1 MNKAELESKHLSELH
16 ALAVEAGVE
25 RYRMLPR
32 AELIEKLADGGGGG
46 SKSRGGG
53 GGGSARESR
62 GGERQSRGGRGRQ
75 SRGGRGRQSG
85 GGGDRQSGGGGDR
98 QSRGG
103 RERQSRGGGERRSGG
118 GGGREGRSRD
128 AGDRERPESPQAPP
142 ASGGEGGAAK
152 PRRRRRRRFRKGGR
166 SVRAGELILAAP
178 GGQSIVYG
186 ESRQSCTA
194 LLRELAAELSG
205 GRGPDPIALL
215 IDPGPEELADW
226 KREAPKA
233 EIVSAGQ
240 DRHAGDALAQAAR
253 RAEAGEAVILL
264 IDSVSRLAES
274 FGSNVAKDLLA
285 DGRAAGG
292 SGTLTVVA
300 AVERAGA

>member
-16 ALAVEAGVE
+16 ALAADAGVE

-32 AELIEKLADGGGGG
+32 AELIEKLADDGGGGSAAGGGGG
-46 SKSRGGG
+46 SPQRSRPPRERKERSSRGGG
-53 GGGSARESR
+53 RDRQPRGGGRD
-62 GGERQSRGGRGRQ
+62 RQSR
-75 SRGGRGRQSG
+75 G
-85 GGGDRQSGGGGDR
+85 GGGDRQARGGDR
-98 QSRGG
+98 PP
-103 RERQSRGGGERRSGG
+103 RGGGERQR
-118 GGGREGRSRD
+118 R
-128 AGDRERPESPQAPP
+128 RPESEQREQPEREQAPAP
-142 ASGGEGGAAK
+142 APGGEESGRPK
-152 PRRRRRRRFRKGGR
+152 RRRRRRRFRKGGK

-205 GRGPDPIALL
+205 GKGPDPIALL
-215 IDPGPEELADW
+215 VDPSPEELADW

-240 DRHAGDALAQAAR
+240 ERHAEDALAQAAR
-253 RAEAGEAVILL
+253 RAEGGEAVILL

-274 FGSNVAKDLLA
+274 FGSNIAKDLLEE
-285 DGRAAGG
+285 GRAAGG
-292 SGTLTVVA
+292 SGSLTVVA
-300 AVERAGA
+300 AVER

>member
-16 ALAVEAGVE
+16 ALAADAGVE

-32 AELIEKLADGGGGG
+32 AELIAKLADGDGGSGGGGG
-46 SKSRGGG
+46 SQRQRPPRERKERQPRGGG
-53 GGGSARESR
+53 GRD
-62 GGERQSRGGRGRQ
+62 RQRR
-75 SRGGRGRQSG
+75 
-85 GGGDRQSGGGGDR
+85 GGGDRQPRGGGDR
-98 QSRGG
+98 KPRGG
-103 RERQSRGGGERRSGG
+103 DRQPREGGDRQRRRPEPAREQAEPASAPTPAPGGEESG
-118 GGGREGRSRD
+118 
-128 AGDRERPESPQAPP
+128 RP
-142 ASGGEGGAAK
+142 K
-152 PRRRRRRRFRKGGR
+152 RRRRRFRKGGK

-205 GRGPDPIALL
+205 GKGPDPVALL
-215 IDPGPEELADW
+215 IDPSPEELADW

-240 DRHAGDALAQAAR
+240 GRHAEDALASAAR
-253 RAEAGEAVILL
+253 RAGSGEAVILL

-274 FGSNVAKDLLA
+274 FGSNVAKDLLEEA
-285 DGRAAGG
+285 RAAGG
-292 SGTLTVVA
+292 SGSLTVVA
-300 AVERAGA
+300 AVERS

>member
-16 ALAVEAGVE
+16 ALAADAGVE

-32 AELIEKLADGGGGG
+32 AELIEKLAGGEGGGSGGGG
-46 SKSRGGG
+46 SSQRSRPPRERKERSPRGGGRERQRRSGGERSSRGGG
-53 GGGSARESR
+53 GERQSPRGG
-62 GGERQSRGGRGRQ
+62 GGERQP
-75 SRGGRGRQSG
+75 
-85 GGGDRQSGGGGDR
+85 
-98 QSRGG
+98 
-103 RERQSRGGGERRSGG
+103 RGGGERRP
-118 GGGREGRSRD
+118 R
-128 AGDRERPESPQAPP
+128 RPESEKPEQPERAQAPTP
-142 ASGGEGGAAK
+142 APGGEESGRPK
-152 PRRRRRRRFRKGGR
+152 RRRRRRFRKGGK

-215 IDPGPEELADW
+215 IDPSPEELADW

-240 DRHAGDALAQAAR
+240 DRHAEDALAQAAR
-253 RAEAGEAVILL
+253 RAEGGEAVILL
-264 IDSVSRLAES
+264 IDSASRLAES
-274 FGSNVAKDLLA
+274 FGSNVAKDLLEA
-285 DGRAAGG
+285 ARAAGG
-292 SGTLTVVA
+292 SGSLTVLV
-300 AVERAGA
+300 AVERQG

>member
-16 ALAVEAGVE
+16 ALAADAGVE

-32 AELIEKLADGGGGG
+32 AELIAKLADGDGGSGGGGG
-46 SKSRGGG
+46 SQRQPRERKERQPRGGG
-53 GGGSARESR
+53 NRD
-62 GGERQSRGGRGRQ
+62 RQRR
-75 SRGGRGRQSG
+75 
-85 GGGDRQSGGGGDR
+85 GGGDRQPRGGGDR
-98 QSRGG
+98 KPRGG
-103 RERQSRGGGERRSGG
+103 DRKPREGGDRQRRRPEPAREQAEPAAAPTPAPGGEESG
-118 GGGREGRSRD
+118 
-128 AGDRERPESPQAPP
+128 RP
-142 ASGGEGGAAK
+142 K
-152 PRRRRRRRFRKGGR
+152 RRRRRFRKGGK

-205 GRGPDPIALL
+205 GKGPDPVALL
-215 IDPGPEELADW
+215 IDPSPEELADW

-240 DRHAGDALAQAAR
+240 GRHAEDALASAAR
-253 RAEAGEAVILL
+253 RAGSGEAVILL

-285 DGRAAGG
+285 EGRAAGG

-300 AVERAGA
+300 AVER

>member
-16 ALAVEAGVE
+16 TLAADAGVE

-32 AELIEKLADGGGGG
+32 AELIEKLADGDGG
-46 SKSRGGG
+46 SAGG
-53 GGGSARESR
+53 GGGSSQRSRPPRERKDRSSR
-62 GGERQSRGGRGRQ
+62 GGGRDRQRGGR
-75 SRGGRGRQSG
+75 
-85 GGGDRQSGGGGDR
+85 DR

-103 RERQSRGGGERRSGG
+103 GGERQARGG
-118 GGGREGRSRD
+118 ERPPRG
-128 AGDRERPESPQAPP
+128 GDRQRPRPEPQRQQPEREAAPAP
-142 ASGGEGGAAK
+142 AAGGEEPARPK
-152 PRRRRRRRFRKGGR
+152 RRRRRRRFRKGGK

-205 GRGPDPIALL
+205 GRGPDPVALL
-215 IDPGPEELADW
+215 IDPSPEELADW

-240 DRHAGDALAQAAR
+240 ERHAEDALAQAAR
-253 RAEAGEAVILL
+253 RAEGGEAVILL

-274 FGSNVAKDLLA
+274 FGSNVAKDLLEE
-285 DGRAAGG
+285 GRAAGG
-292 SGTLTVVA
+292 SGSLTIVA
-300 AVERAGA
+300 AVERS

>member
-16 ALAVEAGVE
+16 ALAAEAGVE
-25 RYRMLPR
+25 SYRMLPR
-32 AELIEKLADGGGGG
+32 AELIDKLADGGGGG
-46 SKSRGGG
+46 SRSGGG
-53 GGGSARESR
+53 GGGGRARESR
-62 GGERQSRGGRGRQ
+62 GGQRQSRGGRGRQ
-75 SRGGRGRQSG
+75 SRGGR
-85 GGGDRQSGGGGDR
+85 DRQAGEGGER

-103 RERQSRGGGERRSGG
+103 RGRQPRVGDERRSGG
-118 GGGREGRSRD
+118 GGGRQDGGRD
-128 AGDRERPESPQAPP
+128 AGDRERPESPQGQPAP
-142 ASGGEGGAAK
+142 GGEGGAAK
-152 PRRRRRRRFRKGGR
+152 PRRRRRRRFRKGGK

-194 LLRELAAELSG
+194 LLRELASELAG

-240 DRHAGDALAQAAR
+240 DRHAADALAQAAR
-253 RAEAGEAVILL
+253 RAEAGEAVVLL

>member
-16 ALAVEAGVE
+16 ALAADAGVE

-32 AELIEKLADGGGGG
+32 AELIEKLADGGGGSAGRGGG
-46 SKSRGGG
+46 SSQRSRPPRERKERSSRGGGRDRQRGGRDRQSRGGG
-53 GGGSARESR
+53 GGDRQGR
-62 GGERQSRGGRGRQ
+62 GGDRPPR
-75 SRGGRGRQSG
+75 
-85 GGGDRQSGGGGDR
+85 GGDRQRRRPEAEQR
-98 QSRGG
+98 QQPE
-103 RERQSRGGGERRSGG
+103 REEAAAPAAGGEES
-118 GGGREGRSRD
+118 
-128 AGDRERPESPQAPP
+128 ARP
-142 ASGGEGGAAK
+142 K
-152 PRRRRRRRFRKGGR
+152 RRRRRRFRKGGK

-205 GRGPDPIALL
+205 GRGPDPVALL
-215 IDPGPEELADW
+215 IDPSPEELADW

-240 DRHAGDALAQAAR
+240 DRHAEDALAQAAR
-253 RAEAGEAVILL
+253 RAEDGEAVILL

-274 FGSNVAKDLLA
+274 FGSNVAKDLLEE
-285 DGRAAGG
+285 GRAAGG
-292 SGTLTVVA
+292 SGSLTIVA
-300 AVERAGA
+300 AVERS

>member
-16 ALAVEAGVE
+16 ALAAEAGVE

-32 AELIEKLADGGGGG
+32 AELIEKLAGGEGGG
-46 SKSRGGG
+46 SGGGG
-53 GGGSARESR
+53 GGGSSQRSRQPRERKERSPR
-62 GGERQSRGGRGRQ
+62 GGGRDRQRGGRDRQSR
-75 SRGGRGRQSG
+75 G
-85 GGGDRQSGGGGDR
+85 GGGDRQPRGGGDR
-98 QSRGG
+98 PPRGG
-103 RERQSRGGGERRSGG
+103 DRQRR
-118 GGGREGRSRD
+118 RPEG
-128 AGDRERPESPQAPP
+128 ERPERPERAPAP
-142 ASGGEGGAAK
+142 APGGEEPARPK
-152 PRRRRRRRFRKGGR
+152 RRRRRRRFRKGGK

-215 IDPGPEELADW
+215 VDPSPEELADW

-240 DRHAGDALAQAAR
+240 DRHAEDALAQAAR
-253 RAEAGEAVILL
+253 RAQGGEGVVLL

-274 FGSNVAKDLLA
+274 FGSNVAKDLLEE
-285 DGRAAGG
+285 GRAAGG
-292 SGTLTVVA
+292 SGSLTVVA
-300 AVERAGA
+300 AVER

>member
-16 ALAVEAGVE
+16 ALAADAGVE

-32 AELIEKLADGGGGG
+32 AELIAKLADGDGGSGGGGG
-46 SKSRGGG
+46 SQRQRPPRERKERQPRGGG
-53 GGGSARESR
+53 GRD
-62 GGERQSRGGRGRQ
+62 RQRR
-75 SRGGRGRQSG
+75 
-85 GGGDRQSGGGGDR
+85 GGGDRQPRGGGDR
-98 QSRGG
+98 KPRGG
-103 RERQSRGGGERRSGG
+103 DRQPREGGDRQRRRPEPAREQAEPASAPTPAPGGEESG
-118 GGGREGRSRD
+118 
-128 AGDRERPESPQAPP
+128 RP
-142 ASGGEGGAAK
+142 K
-152 PRRRRRRRFRKGGR
+152 RRRRRFRKGGK

-205 GRGPDPIALL
+205 GKGPDPVALL
-215 IDPGPEELADW
+215 IDPSPEELADW

-240 DRHAGDALAQAAR
+240 GRHAEDALASAAR
-253 RAEAGEAVILL
+253 RAGSGEAVILL

-292 SGTLTVVA
+292 SGSLTVVA
-300 AVERAGA
+300 AVER